1 MAPPEGPGEGAVAAG
16 GGQQGQGQQRQQ
28 GGMGQTITGI
38 IRMAVFWYFI
48 SKFISP
54 KKAPLRTPPSLSP
67 ISSKK
72 EIMCFD
78 LCFWVDPG
86 LVFFA
91 AGCYWAGVKFVKT
104 DQTLEIAT

>member
-1 MAPPEGPGEGAVAAG
+1 MAPPEGPGGGAVAAG

-54 KKAPLRTPPSLSP
+54 KKAPTDPSIL
-67 ISSKK
+67 ISNLFQKG
-72 EIMCFD
+72 D
-78 LCFWVDPG
+78 YV
-86 LVFFA
+86 VFFFKLLLF
-91 AGCYWAGVKFVKT
+91 CDLSSLISPFF
-104 DQTLEIAT
+104 

>member
-1 MAPPEGPGEGAVAAG
+1 MMAPPEGPGGGAVAAG

-54 KKAPLRTPPSLSP
+54 KKAPTDPSIL
-67 ISSKK
+67 ISNLFQKG
-72 EIMCFD
+72 D
-78 LCFWVDPG
+78 YV
-86 LVFFA
+86 
-91 AGCYWAGVKFVKT
+91 
-104 DQTLEIAT
+104 

>member
-1 MAPPEGPGEGAVAAG
+1 MAPPEGPGGGAVAAG

-38 IRMAVFWYFI
+38 IRMAVF
-48 SKFISP
+48 
-54 KKAPLRTPPSLSP
+54 
-67 ISSKK
+67 
-72 EIMCFD
+72 CFD

-104 DQTLEIAT
+104 DQTVEIAT